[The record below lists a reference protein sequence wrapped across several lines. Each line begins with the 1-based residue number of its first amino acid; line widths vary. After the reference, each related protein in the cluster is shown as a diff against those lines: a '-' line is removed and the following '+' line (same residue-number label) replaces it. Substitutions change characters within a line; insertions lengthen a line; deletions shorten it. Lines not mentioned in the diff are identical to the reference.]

1 MPRRPDNLPAN
12 RPGAPLAAPAGV
24 RGGLPVDAAG
34 AMHEKLRL
42 LMAGTAHLRDT
53 YGTADLT
60 RDLAR
65 QRLEDAGRPA
75 LAAPAGNAAATARL
89 AGPAPA
95 AEPQPGPGLPA
106 VLGAGRVAA
115 LGGEVPRAH
124 GWTRVRDMPGAY
136 LQNEGIRALMRRQ
149 QRQWPCFARHERIWE
164 AQGRD
169 PLGMVVGL
177 NLVQGMPGANAAEI
191 QRVAGWI
198 RENGVVID
206 AQRVDFGQ
214 ALGNYVA
221 EAVLATTEDKTFL
234 LVREPAENGFEGMH
248 IYAWDGGT
256 AVYRD
261 GPGRAFLAE
270 RAQARAVERPAERL
284 AAPVGLLPG
293 RIAERAV
300 VATPVPERGA
310 GAAVDRRA
318 LVKALP
324 AASSPSVAAATD
336 RLAPLRAAGFQ
347 PWGSQE
353 GPCLRRPEED
363 GTTTVLLGEK
373 GKPLARSEA
382 FRVRSLDQDGA
393 VLDERTIDDPEDLLR
408 GPASGPRP

>member
-1 MPRRPDNLPAN
+1 MPRRPDNLPAP
-12 RPGAPLAAPAGV
+12 R
-24 RGGLPVDAAG
+24 RGGPVAAAG
-34 AMHEKLRL
+34 AHAGLPAGPAGGMQEKLRL
-42 LMAGTAHLRDT
+42 LVAATAHMRDE
-53 YGTADLT
+53 YVTADLN

-65 QRLEDAGRPA
+65 NRLEDAGRPA
-75 LAAPAGNAAATARL
+75 LALPPGRVGAPVAAARL
-89 AGPAPA
+89 AGPVPA
-95 AEPQPGPGLPA
+95 AEPRPAAGLPA
-106 VLGAGRVAA
+106 LLGAARVPAVA
-115 LGGEVPRAH
+115 GEVPQAR

-149 QRQWPCFARHERIWE
+149 QRQWPCFARHEAIWE

-177 NLVQGMPGANAAEI
+177 NLVQGMPGSDAGEI

-234 LVREPAENGFEGMH
+234 LVREPAENGFSGMH

-261 GPGRAFLAE
+261 GPGRAFIEQRAE
-270 RAQARAVERPAERL
+270 ARAVARPADRL

-293 RIAERAV
+293 PAEQR
-300 VATPVPERGA
+300 P
-310 GAAVDRRA
+310 AAVEVRERDAGDRRA
-318 LVKALP
+318 LVRALP
-324 AASSPSVAAATD
+324 AAASPSVAAATD

-347 PWGSQE
+347 PWGSKE

-363 GTTTVLLGEK
+363 GTTTVLLGEP
-373 GKPLARSEA
+373 GKPLAKSEA
-382 FRVRSLDQDGA
+382 FRVRSLDQAGA
-393 VLDERTIDDPEDLLR
+393 VLDERTVDDPEDLLG
-408 GPASGPRP
+408 GPVAGPRP

>member
-1 MPRRPDNLPAN
+1 MPRRPDNLPA
-12 RPGAPLAAPAGV
+12 RH
-24 RGGLPVDAAG
+24 RGGPVAAAG
-34 AMHEKLRL
+34 ARPGLPADVAGAMQEKLRL
-42 LMAGTAHLRDT
+42 LMAGTAHLRDE
-53 YGTADLT
+53 YATADLNL
-60 RDLAR
+60 DLAR
-65 QRLEDAGRPA
+65 NRLEDAGRPA
-75 LAAPAGNAAATARL
+75 LALPPGRAGGPVAARL
-89 AGPAPA
+89 AGPGPA
-95 AEPQPGPGLPA
+95 AGPERAAGLPA
-106 VLGAGRVAA
+106 VLGAARVAA
-115 LGGEVPRAH
+115 IAGDVPRAR

-149 QRQWPCFARHERIWE
+149 QRQWPCFARHEAIWE

-177 NLVQGMPGANAAEI
+177 NLVQGMPGADADEI

-214 ALGNYVA
+214 AFGNYTA

-234 LVREPAENGFEGMH
+234 LVREPAENGFSGMH

-270 RAQARAVERPAERL
+270 RAEARPVARPAERI
-284 AAPVGLLPG
+284 AAPAGLLPG
-293 RIAERAV
+293 PAEPRPVAV
-300 VATPVPERGA
+300 QERGD
-310 GAAVDRRA
+310 GDRRA
-318 LVKALP
+318 LVRALP
-324 AASSPSVAAATD
+324 AAASPSVAAATD

-347 PWGSQE
+347 PWGSKE

-363 GTTTVLLGEK
+363 GTTTVLLGEQ
-373 GKPLARSEA
+373 GRPLARSET
-382 FRVRSLDQDGA
+382 FRVRSLDQAGT
-393 VLDERTIDDPEDLLR
+393 VLDERAIDDPEDLLR

>member
-1 MPRRPDNLPAN
+1 MQ
-12 RPGAPLAAPAGV
+12 
-24 RGGLPVDAAG
+24 
-34 AMHEKLRL
+34 EKLRL
-42 LMAGTAHLRDT
+42 LMAGTAHLRDE
-53 YGTADLT
+53 YGTADLN

-65 QRLEDAGRPA
+65 NRLEDAGRPA
-75 LAAPAGNAAATARL
+75 LALPPGRAGGPVAPRL
-89 AGPAPA
+89 AGPVPA
-95 AEPQPGPGLPA
+95 AEPEPAAGLPA
-106 VLGAGRVAA
+106 VLGAARVAA
-115 LGGEVPRAH
+115 IIGDVPRAR

-149 QRQWPCFARHERIWE
+149 QRQWPCFARHEAIWE
-164 AQGRD
+164 AQDRD

-177 NLVQGMPGANAAEI
+177 NLVQGMPGADADEI

-214 ALGNYVA
+214 AFGNYTA

-234 LVREPAENGFEGMH
+234 LVREPAENGFSGMH

-270 RAQARAVERPAERL
+270 RAEARAVARPAERI

-293 RIAERAV
+293 PAEPQPVAVQERA
-300 VATPVPERGA
+300 G
-310 GAAVDRRA
+310 DRRA
-318 LVKALP
+318 MVRALP
-324 AASSPSVAAATD
+324 AAASPSVVAATD

-347 PWGSQE
+347 PWGSKE

-363 GTTTVLLGEK
+363 GTTTVLLGEP
-373 GKPLARSEA
+373 GTPLARSET
-382 FRVRSLDQDGA
+382 FRVRSLDQAGT
-393 VLDERTIDDPEDLLR
+393 VLDERAIDDPEDLLR

>member
-1 MPRRPDNLPAN
+1 MPRRPDNLPARHRGGPVAVAGA
-12 RPGAPLAAPAGV
+12 RPGLPADV
-24 RGGLPVDAAG
+24 AG
-34 AMHEKLRL
+34 AMQEKLRL
-42 LMAGTAHLRDT
+42 LMAGTAHLRDE
-53 YGTADLT
+53 YGTADLNL
-60 RDLAR
+60 DLAR
-65 QRLEDAGRPA
+65 NRLEDAGRPA
-75 LAAPAGNAAATARL
+75 LALPPGRAGGPVAARL
-89 AGPAPA
+89 AGPGPA
-95 AEPQPGPGLPA
+95 AGPELAAGLPA
-106 VLGAGRVAA
+106 VLGAARVAA
-115 LGGEVPRAH
+115 IAGDVPRAR

-149 QRQWPCFARHERIWE
+149 QRQWPCFARHEAIWE

-177 NLVQGMPGANAAEI
+177 NLVQGMPGADADEI

-214 ALGNYVA
+214 AFGNYTA

-234 LVREPAENGFEGMH
+234 LVREPAENGFSGMH

-270 RAQARAVERPAERL
+270 RAEVRAVARPAERI
-284 AAPVGLLPG
+284 AAPAGLLPG
-293 RIAERAV
+293 PAEPRPVAV
-300 VATPVPERGA
+300 QERGD
-310 GAAVDRRA
+310 GDRRA
-318 LVKALP
+318 LVRALP
-324 AASSPSVAAATD
+324 AAASPSVAAATD

-347 PWGSQE
+347 PWGSKE

-363 GTTTVLLGEK
+363 GTTTVLLGEQ
-373 GKPLARSEA
+373 GRPLARSET
-382 FRVRSLDQDGA
+382 FRVRSLDQAGT
-393 VLDERTIDDPEDLLR
+393 VLDERAIDDPEDLLR